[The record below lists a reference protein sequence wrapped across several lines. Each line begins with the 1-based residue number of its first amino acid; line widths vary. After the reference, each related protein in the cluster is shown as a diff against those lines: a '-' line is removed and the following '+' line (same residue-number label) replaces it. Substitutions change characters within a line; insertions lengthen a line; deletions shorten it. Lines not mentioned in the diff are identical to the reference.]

1 MEEWYRVEHKKAA
14 NNEQP
19 PTNASRE
26 QWPTADRSKL
36 WSRTMPVIHSLVT
49 ETPFPSLNQP
59 FKNAK
64 LMF

>member
-1 MEEWYRVEHKKAA
+1 MEEWYRAKHKKAV
-14 NNEQP
+14 NNERL

-26 QWPTADRSKL
+26 QWPTGDRSKL
-36 WSRTMPVIHSLVT
+36 GSRKMPIIHSLVT
-49 ETPFPSLNQP
+49 ETLFPSLNQH